1 MSLTRTLASRAG
13 GPLMVSALA
22 LLATI
27 QPAHAQSRASG
38 GESLAP
44 GVRVQV
50 ESSAPA
56 GSNAVDETALRYYAR
71 IRDMEKLEAEIR
83 RLKALHPGW
92 NTPTDLF
99 SRTPD
104 SPVDERPVWD
114 LIGDGKFA
122 EARARVAELRGR
134 YPGWAPSQSMLDT
147 LSMGEDRSRLI
158 SASDA
163 RQWRTV
169 VEIADRYPALISC
182 SSVDSIWRLADAR
195 AALGEPAGAMS
206 LYRTIIGT
214 CSSAAE
220 RRATIQKAAATLSGT
235 DLDALIALEQTRP
248 HSAAETAALDQV
260 LAGLR
265 RGELAAAMTPA
276 SRGGGRRPE
285 VTADTLAAVQADA
298 ETRRDSEA
306 ALLIGW
312 YLMGQNR
319 AGDADGWFRK
329 AQGWGG
335 GQAALR
341 GRVQALTR
349 QGKAAEA
356 ARLARSEGLGGDYV
370 DSMSALLGR
379 NDDPPRAMVVDFAR
393 YAEEKRNAR
402 AAQALGW
409 WHSRRDDPATAA
421 AWFDNALQWGGGDEA
436 VEGLAL
442 GLQASGQTARFQ
454 AVEQHYAGRSARLTK
469 FFTGLRGGGG
479 GGGGPATDA
488 YARGDNTGCLM
499 VLDGRMVADPRG
511 GAAMSYAAVAQTD
524 VGQALAGRMP
534 PVLPPASVP
543 AAYGAGYAT
552 PTAAWTPGAVPS
564 GEPVYRAGLAG
575 AGAMPSPVAGYG
587 RNATYGYTPETVAMQ
602 AAGRLPAPQALTTG
616 NGWSITPGAATMTGG
631 AGIAATGYGAAVP
644 QPVPATLPPVPVE
657 APGIAMQRAWC
668 LMGLGR
674 PVEAQYAFAQ
684 ARAGGGEQAADAV
697 YGEILALMQ
706 SGLTTEAAR
715 LIETQPL
722 SAERRTDIEAE
733 LLAARAQDAY
743 DAEDYTLAMRL
754 LDSRRQIAPERR
766 DLALMRAWSLYHT
779 SKGSAARALFQRL
792 DNELSTPESREGLRV
807 VTIFR

>member
-1 MSLTRTLASRAG
+1 M
-13 GPLMVSALA
+13 
-22 LLATI
+22 
-27 QPAHAQSRASG
+27 
-38 GESLAP
+38 
-44 GVRVQV
+44 
-50 ESSAPA
+50 
-56 GSNAVDETALRYYAR
+56 
-71 IRDMEKLEAEIR
+71 
-83 RLKALHPGW
+83 
-92 NTPTDLF
+92 
-99 SRTPD
+99 
-104 SPVDERPVWD
+104 
-114 LIGDGKFA
+114 
-122 EARARVAELRGR
+122 
-134 YPGWAPSQSMLDT
+134 
-147 LSMGEDRSRLI
+147 
-158 SASDA
+158 
-163 RQWRTV
+163 

-421 AWFDNALQWGGGDEA
+421 AWFDNALQWGRRRGGGRVGA
-436 VEGLAL
+436 GP
-442 GLQASGQTARFQ
+442 SGQRPDRTLSGGRAALCRPLRAADEVLHRLAWRRWWRWRTRDRCLCPRRQ
-454 AVEQHYAGRSARLTK
+454 YRLPDGAGWPHGRRSARRCRHELCR
-469 FFTGLRGGGG
+469 RG
-479 GGGGPATDA
+479 
-488 YARGDNTGCLM
+488 
-499 VLDGRMVADPRG
+499 ADRCRAG
-511 GAAMSYAAVAQTD
+511 
-524 VGQALAGRMP
+524 AGRTHA